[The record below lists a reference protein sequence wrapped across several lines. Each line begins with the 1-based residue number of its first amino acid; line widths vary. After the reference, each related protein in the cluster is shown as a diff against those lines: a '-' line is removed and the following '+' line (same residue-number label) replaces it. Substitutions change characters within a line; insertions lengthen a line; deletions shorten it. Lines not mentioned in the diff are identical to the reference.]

1 VPVEKIGQRIKMS
14 GKPPENKSVAGAA
27 EQRTTGERR
36 SRTLHALLQGNR
48 TPRRRDTRRQ
58 SDAGFAAIDWH
69 DSRWLAVALLI
80 VILSC
85 VDAFLTVT
93 LLANGAYEANPVM
106 AALLDGSPHAFALTK
121 IGLTSLGVV
130 LLTAV
135 ARARAFGR
143 MPVGIVL
150 YTVLLGY
157 ATLVAYEYWLCDHHI
172 LGP

>member
-1 VPVEKIGQRIKMS
+1 MS
-14 GKPPENKSVAGAA
+14 GKSPENKSAETAA
-27 EQRTTGERR
+27 EQRRTAERR
-36 SRTLHALLQGNR
+36 TRTWQALLQGNL
-48 TPRRRDTRRQ
+48 TPRRRDMRRK

-85 VDAFLTVT
+85 VDAFLTLT

-106 AALLDGSPHAFALTK
+106 AAFLDGSPQVFALAK
-121 IGLTSLGVV
+121 IGLTSSGVL

-135 ARARAFGR
+135 ARTRAFGR
-143 MPVGIVL
+143 VPVGVVL

-157 ATLVAYEYWLCDHHI
+157 ATLVAYEYWLCDHHV

>member
-1 VPVEKIGQRIKMS
+1 ML
-14 GKPPENKSVAGAA
+14 GKPPENKPVADAA
-27 EQRTTGERR
+27 EQRTTDERR
-36 SRTLHALLQGNR
+36 NRTLHALLQGNW
-48 TPRRRDTRRQ
+48 TPRRRGARRQ

-69 DSRWLAVALLI
+69 DARWLAVALLI

-106 AALLDGSPHAFALTK
+106 AALLDGSPYAFALTK

-135 ARARAFGR
+135 ARTRAFGR

-157 ATLVAYEYWLCDHHI
+157 ATLVAYEYWLCDHHL